1 MKIQDTFKEFFTL
14 QQEIRK
20 VRVDQKHKEV
30 LKHPREKEYLDKK
43 TLGYDSRYEENLR
56 GKNIRQ
62 AGHPFQPSAKLFTCS
77 SCAKNFDQKDELDLH
92 LEYFRQTSRE

>member
-62 AGHPFQPSAKLFTCS
+62 AVADAKIQDFTELYSYLFEKVEDS
-77 SCAKNFDQKDELDLH
+77 E
-92 LEYFRQTSRE
+92 